1 LIFYSCYAECVD
13 NPVYRPWLSTH
24 KQAQANPRN
33 FATIFEL
40 DLQFKRMLWLLISDL
55 LKNNDHNPKAL
66 EIVAPSPLLYSIISY
81 SEFNT
86 LENNNSK
93 MISFTPEIYSPD
105 PNSPNNH
112 NHGSPES
119 FVNQSS
125 STYTDGGDK

>member
-1 LIFYSCYAECVD
+1 
-13 NPVYRPWLSTH
+13 
-24 KQAQANPRN
+24 
-33 FATIFEL
+33 
-40 DLQFKRMLWLLISDL
+40 
-55 LKNNDHNPKAL
+55 
-66 EIVAPSPLLYSIISY
+66 
-81 SEFNT
+81 
-86 LENNNSK
+86 